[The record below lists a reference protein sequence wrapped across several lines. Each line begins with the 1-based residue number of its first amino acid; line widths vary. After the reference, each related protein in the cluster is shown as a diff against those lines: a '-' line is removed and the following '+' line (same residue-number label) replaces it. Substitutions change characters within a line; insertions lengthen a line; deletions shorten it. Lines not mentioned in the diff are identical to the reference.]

1 MNNKKEFK
9 FKLGSKVKDRI
20 DGFEG
25 IVFIQM
31 RNLTGCLQYAI
42 ASTTNTSGDRTARYW
57 VDENLLE
64 LSDNSIFKI

>member
-1 MNNKKEFK
+1 
-9 FKLGSKVKDRI
+9 
-20 DGFEG
+20 
-25 IVFIQM
+25 M